1 MMEFLRSQSILSL
14 SEWCDLEEAER
25 WDVLSLM
32 KRAGLVVGDRKKMLK
47 STLQVITDWR
57 AEVAARGFL
66 VRRNS
71 LVWVAT
77 DGKDREKTLKPKQ
90 IRGLVGSLSTGNSG
104 GVATQL
110 NRPANGPPQE
120 AQPPASLDEYV
131 ILPAGT
137 QYLSTQ
143 EKQTLDVLLDGETPR
158 TPCDNGATVPTGEKF
173 HLEEGEVENDYAPLL
188 GTGGSILASH
198 AEFDPSNNIVRV
210 RVEES
215 DYDYNT
221 IPQRH
226 VTENEDV

>member
-1 MMEFLRSQSILSL
+1 M
-14 SEWCDLEEAER
+14 
-25 WDVLSLM
+25 
-32 KRAGLVVGDRKKMLK
+32 
-47 STLQVITDWR
+47 
-57 AEVAARGFL
+57 
-66 VRRNS
+66 
-71 LVWVAT
+71 
-77 DGKDREKTLKPKQ
+77 
-90 IRGLVGSLSTGNSG
+90 GSLSTGNSG

-143 EKQTLDVLLDGETPR
+143 EKQTLDVLLDGETP
-158 TPCDNGATVPTGEKF
+158 TVPTGEKF

-198 AEFDPSNNIVRV
+198 AEFDPSKNIVRV
-210 RVEES
+210 RVEDTDNE
-215 DYDYNT
+215 YNT